1 MNPDFFHIGYPR
13 TGTTFLQSS
22 IFKQCEDKIFFEKS
36 KVPFFYKW
44 KKEFKNNIYEDVS
57 SSKVRNKIF
66 LDTEEEFSGDMFRD
80 NYQFP
85 SHIYD
90 INKNAKIIITVRSQY
105 SILPSIYSL
114 FIKKGGKL
122 DFDEYIKIIVKNK
135 KFDFSILYKEYL
147 KFFKRKQILV
157 LFFEELIKNPKT
169 YVTKILNFMDIRNKK
184 IDVSIQSHFKNA
196 SPGSEYIFF
205 TLLFNKILNLEIPT
219 RYMSI
224 EKRKRVLN
232 NLRKRR
238 KFLHPIF
245 FILNRFR
252 SVLRRKKLQLNLKQ
266 KKLIKQTYSKSNQ
279 QFFEHIGNKTYR
291 KNYP

>member
-13 TGTTFLQSS
+13 TGTTFCKVVFLNNV
-22 IFKQCEDKIFFEKS
+22 KIRFFLK
-36 KVPFFYKW
+36 KVRSLSFTNG

-135 KFDFSILYKEYL
+135 KFDFNILYKEYL
-147 KFFKRKQILV
+147 KFF
-157 LFFEELIKNPKT
+157 
-169 YVTKILNFMDIRNKK
+169 
-184 IDVSIQSHFKNA
+184 
-196 SPGSEYIFF
+196 
-205 TLLFNKILNLEIPT
+205 
-219 RYMSI
+219 
-224 EKRKRVLN
+224 
-232 NLRKRR
+232 
-238 KFLHPIF
+238 
-245 FILNRFR
+245 
-252 SVLRRKKLQLNLKQ
+252 
-266 KKLIKQTYSKSNQ
+266 
-279 QFFEHIGNKTYR
+279 
-291 KNYP
+291 

>member
-44 KKEFKNNIYEDVS
+44 KKEFKNSIYKDVS
-57 SSKVRNKIF
+57 STKVKNKIF

-90 INKNAKIIITVRSQY
+90 INKNAKIILTVRSQY

-122 DFDEYIKIIVKNK
+122 DFDEYIEIIVKNK
-135 KFDFSILYKEYL
+135 KFDFNILYKEYL

-157 LFFEELIKNPKT
+157 LFFEELIKKPKK
-169 YVTKILNFMDIRNKK
+169 YVTKILNFMEIRNQK

-196 SPGSEYIFF
+196 SPGSEYIYF
-205 TLLFNKILNLEIPT
+205 TLLLNKILNLEIPT

-224 EKRKRVLN
+224 EKRKRILN

-238 KFLHPIF
+238 KFLHPVF

-252 SVLRRKKLQLNLKQ
+252 GLLRTNKLQLNLKQ

-279 QFFEHIGNKTYR
+279 QFFENIGNKTYK

>member
-1 MNPDFFHIGYPR
+1 
-13 TGTTFLQSS
+13 
-22 IFKQCEDKIFFEKS
+22 
-36 KVPFFYKW
+36 
-44 KKEFKNNIYEDVS
+44 
-57 SSKVRNKIF
+57 
-66 LDTEEEFSGDMFRD
+66 MFRD

-90 INKNAKIIITVRSQY
+90 INKNAKIILTVRSQY

-135 KFDFSILYKEYL
+135 KFDFDLLYNEYL
-147 KFFKRKQILV
+147 KFFKKKQILV
-157 LFFEELIKNPKT
+157 LFFEELIKKPKT
-169 YVTKILNFMDIRNKK
+169 YITKLLHFMEIRNKE

-196 SPGSEYIFF
+196 SPGSEYIYF

-224 EKRKRVLN
+224 EKRKHVLN

-238 KFLHPIF
+238 KFLHPVF
-245 FILNRFR
+245 FILNRFK
-252 SVLRRKKLQLNLKQ
+252 SIFRKNKLELNLKQ
-266 KKLIKQTYSKSNQ
+266 KEIIQNTYSKSNQ
-279 QFFEHIGNKTYR
+279 NFFEYIGNKTYR